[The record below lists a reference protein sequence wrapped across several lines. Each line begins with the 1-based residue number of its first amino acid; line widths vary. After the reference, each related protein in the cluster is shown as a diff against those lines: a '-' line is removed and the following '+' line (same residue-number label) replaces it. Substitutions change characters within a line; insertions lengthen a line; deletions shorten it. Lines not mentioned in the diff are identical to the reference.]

1 MATKTNWIERA
12 QSTVDVVRRHADDA
26 DKNRQLSAPV
36 AESFAELGLYRLAAP
51 VPCGGADADPE
62 TQMRV
67 IEVIS
72 RADGSSGWNLMIG
85 IETFGLVGPSM
96 ATCLDLI
103 SDPNAIMSSSTAAV
117 GSAVQCKGGWRVS
130 GQWQFASGIHNAH
143 VFGAMVRRFD
153 GEPPMDETLFYAIL
167 PNTDYEIL
175 DTWHVSGLR
184 GSGSHDVLIE
194 EKFVPTDRLVAT
206 PGHGTMPSNQL
217 KIPLGV
223 RLTFNKV
230 AVGLGIARAGIDAF
244 KALTQEKRPRFSN
257 KTLRLRRFSQRAVA
271 HAEVR
276 IRGARAAVYEHVRT
290 VWDKV
295 SSDQELSDEDR
306 AIAHLLASDAAKAAV
321 DCVEYLQEAAGTS
334 ANRLDHPLERIG
346 RDVKVVRQHATV
358 APHHID
364 DAAAVLLGNPAKGIL
379 QIG

>member
-1 MATKTNWIERA
+1 MSHESW
-12 QSTVDVVRRHADDA
+12 VDCALSAVDLVKQHADEA
-26 DKNRQLSAPV
+26 ELNRHMSSPV
-36 AESFAELGLYRLAAP
+36 AEKFSELGLYRLAAP
-51 VPCGGADADPE
+51 VACGGADADPE

-67 IEVIS
+67 LEIIS

-96 ATCLDLI
+96 GSCLDI
-103 SDPNAIMSSSTAAV
+103 IADPHVIMASSTAAV
-117 GSAVQCKGGWRVS
+117 GRACRVEGGWRVS
-130 GQWQFASGIHNAH
+130 GQWQFVSGIHNAH
-143 VFGAMVRRFD
+143 VFGATVQRYERED
-153 GEPPMDETLFYAIL
+153 QMDETLFYAIL
-167 PNTDYEIL
+167 PDTEFTIL

-194 EKFVPTDRLVAT
+194 DVFVPEARLVAT
-206 PGHGTMPSNQL
+206 LGQGTLPSNQL

-230 AVGLGIARAGIDAF
+230 AVALGIAQAGIDAF
-244 KALTQEKRPRFSN
+244 KELAQAKRPRFSN
-257 KTLRLRRFSQRAVA
+257 KNLGLRPFAQRAIA
-271 HAEVR
+271 HAEIR
-276 IRGARAAVYEHVRT
+276 IRGARAAIYEHVRQI
-290 VWDKV
+290 WNKL
-295 SSDQELSDEDR
+295 SRGEHLSDEDR

-321 DCVEYLQEAAGTS
+321 DCVEYVQEAAGTS
-334 ANRLDHPLERIG
+334 ANRLEHPLERIG

-379 QIG
+379 YVR